1 MTLEMLV
8 FFLAGGLQFYGAWSI
23 DFAWHGRETTG
34 RVGLPFPGRLVYV
47 SSRFWWWHAWSAMVV
62 GILLLVLVT
71 TPFFSLIGIGG
82 LVLAGLGLVLILYP
96 WSTGKGIF
104 GTGYAATWNLA
115 FFIGVLGGSVLM
127 VLAP

>member
-1 MTLEMLV
+1 
-8 FFLAGGLQFYGAWSI
+8 
-23 DFAWHGRETTG
+23 
-34 RVGLPFPGRLVYV
+34 
-47 SSRFWWWHAWSAMVV
+47 MVV